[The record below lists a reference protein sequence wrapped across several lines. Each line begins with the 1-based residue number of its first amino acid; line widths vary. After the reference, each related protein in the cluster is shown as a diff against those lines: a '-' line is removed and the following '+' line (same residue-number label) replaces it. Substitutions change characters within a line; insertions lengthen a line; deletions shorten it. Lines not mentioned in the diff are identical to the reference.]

1 MKRTITTITI
11 ILLTTQ
17 LFAQFGNLLHL
28 NSGGMVNIQ
37 WDISKPNSTMSDFV
51 GNTSTTGINIDYRHC
66 YQNNIIIGGR
76 LGWNHF
82 YENRLSVIKE
92 NPDNTI
98 TLSHIKNTINAAP
111 LLFVADYMINSNKI
125 IPYAGIGIGAYY
137 ISSIIS
143 QDNITTESNNSF
155 HFGVSPEIGI
165 TIPSILSN
173 FGFNLS
179 TRYNYAFGTKKES
192 SYSWFNFSIG
202 FSFMY

>member
-1 MKRTITTITI
+1 MRKIITTITV
-11 ILLTTQ
+11 ILLTVPI
-17 LFAQFGNLLHL
+17 FAQFSNLLHL
-28 NSGGMVNIQ
+28 NSGGMVNVQ
-37 WDISKPNSTMSDFV
+37 WDISKPSNIMADFV
-51 GNTSTTGINIDYRHC
+51 GNTSFTGINIDYRHC
-66 YQNNIIIGGR
+66 YQNSIIIGGR
-76 LGWNHF
+76 MGWNHF
-82 YENRLSVIKE
+82 YENRLTVIIE

-98 TLSHIKNTINAAP
+98 ALSHTKNTVNAAP
-111 LLFVADYMINSNKI
+111 ILFVVDYMIKSDKI
-125 IPYAGIGIGAYY
+125 IPYAGIGIGTYY

-143 QDNITTESNNSF
+143 QDNITAESNNSF

-179 TRYNYAFGTKKES
+179 TRYNHAFGTEKVS